1 VRSGWGSPPGP
12 DCREGGSA
20 PVRHR
25 ESDSA
30 GRSRPNRD
38 EGRQIVGGPTVPRI
52 LECSSSSV
60 GVAMCRTV
68 AFLVASL
75 VLVPFASASQP
86 GQPLGPDDWVFDEPG
101 LHGTRSAEI
110 EVGYRDGMNPG
121 QVYDNQGR
129 LLTIRVVPLSYERC
143 GGMRSFELRRTELV
157 AWNGSGAAV
166 VLGRIDDRCGAVP
179 DTADR
184 YGADAA
190 RSGVVFDPVSGT
202 LSWVAET
209 ACDACPAGYDSHHWD
224 SVRGFT
230 TLLDVFD
237 SFSSET
243 QSVGFRRPWRPEGLR
258 DADRFDTYW
267 GNVTR
272 PLDLSAA
279 RPLQCAYPGHWP
291 QPGEYLSY
299 PDAAPTPAPGKA
311 VYYLTSV
318 TYQGE
323 TRAGRTASAGRL
335 VARDAHRLPEC
346 ALRGGGYP
354 APSHDGT
361 TAPAEAVL
369 ATGN

>member
-1 VRSGWGSPPGP
+1 M
-12 DCREGGSA
+12 
-20 PVRHR
+20 
-25 ESDSA
+25 
-30 GRSRPNRD
+30 
-38 EGRQIVGGPTVPRI
+38 GGPRVRRI
-52 LECSSSSV
+52 RECSISSG
-60 GVAMCRTV
+60 GVVMDRAI
-68 AFLVASL
+68 ALLVATSM
-75 VLVPFASASQP
+75 LVPLASASQP
-86 GQPLGPDDWVFDEPG
+86 GQPLGPDDWVFNEPG
-101 LHGTRSAEI
+101 FQATRSAEI
-110 EVGYRDGMNPG
+110 EVGYREGVNSG

-129 LLTIRVVPLSYERC
+129 LLTIRAVPLSYERC
-143 GGMRSFELRRTELV
+143 GGVRSFELRRTELV

-237 SFSSET
+237 SFSSGT
-243 QSVGFRRPWRPEGLR
+243 QGVGFRRPWRPEGLR

-299 PDAAPTPAPGKA
+299 PDTAPTPAPGEA

-335 VARDAHRLPEC
+335 AARDARRLPEC
-346 ALRGGGYP
+346 AMRGGGESTL
-354 APSHDGT
+354 ARAGT
-361 TAPAEAVL
+361 TAPSEASL
-369 ATGN
+369 TKD